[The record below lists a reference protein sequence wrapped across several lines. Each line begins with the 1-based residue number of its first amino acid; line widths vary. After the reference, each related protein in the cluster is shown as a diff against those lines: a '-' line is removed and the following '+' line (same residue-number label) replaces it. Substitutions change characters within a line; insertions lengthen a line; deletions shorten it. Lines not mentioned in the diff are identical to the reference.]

1 MRIRRGVQEGHAG
14 LGQAVAQ
21 QHFEKAQLHFAD
33 FLAVD
38 RGIPAGLEEPEK
50 PAKEEPEDDDK
61 DDDDKDEEESEDEFF
76 SSAAFLN
83 TVEYL
88 EGGSTTTLSRASQ
101 CPTSYQ

>member
-1 MRIRRGVQEGHAG
+1 MGWDKSVGSNN
-14 LGQAVAQ
+14 
-21 QHFEKAQLHFAD
+21 
-33 FLAVD
+33 
-38 RGIPAGLEEPEK
+38 
-50 PAKEEPEDDDK
+50 EDGDK